1 MKLKYSKGVSFLT
14 GILTAVSIC
23 SYPVR
28 AEENDAVIDA
38 SDEITTEDTAST
50 ESTENNAAAF
60 EDNAVYHEDNEENS
74 AEEDWLSVA
83 TEVMTY
89 YAEKSSGLEP
99 LATEN
104 DIIFYDVI
112 ADGSI
117 DLTDATYFLSIYAT
131 IGSGMEFE
139 GYIPKRDGTIS
150 PVVPITTDTTETTT
164 TTAEITTT
172 TIETISSA
180 MSSETTA
187 GKTTTTS
194 SKTTGETAASTLTTT
209 TVKTTAASSKTK
221 TDKTTTSTTSTTKT
235 ETTTAQT
242 TVSQS
247 NDTTEVV
254 TRTPLYYGVDVSVYQ
269 KEVDWQ
275 QVKDSGVD
283 FAIIRA
289 GYGKHVNQ
297 EDRYF
302 DINMQNAKEAGID
315 CGAYWFSY
323 ALTPEDAE
331 KEADAFY
338 EVIKDY
344 QFEFPIFFDY
354 ETMDQYNLDPEENSA
369 IIHAFCDKMES
380 YGYYVSLCSFVG
392 FLNYR
397 VEDEVLETFDTW
409 IAHYD
414 VKVPWYSKSYGIW
427 QYSCTGEVPGIDY
440 DVDLN
445 YAYYDYPAIM
455 TENHLNGF

>member
-1 MKLKYSKGVSFLT
+1 MKLKYSRAVSFLT
-14 GILTAVSIC
+14 GILTAASIC

-28 AEENDAVIDA
+28 AEETDAVID
-38 SDEITTEDTAST
+38 SFDETIAEDTASAD
-50 ESTENNAAAF
+50 ENAAAF
-60 EDNAVYHEDNEENS
+60 EDSTSPPENDNEEIS
-74 AEEDWLSVA
+74 VEEDWLDVA
-83 TEVMTY
+83 SEVMMY

-99 LATEN
+99 LITETN
-104 DIIFYDVI
+104 LLFYDVI
-112 ADGSI
+112 ADRNI
-117 DLTDATYFLSIYAT
+117 DLADVAYFLDIYAA
-131 IGSGMEFE
+131 IGSGIEFE
-139 GYIPKRDGTIS
+139 GYIPKRDGTAS
-150 PVVPITTDTTETTT
+150 PVVPTTTGTTETTT

-172 TIETISSA
+172 TDETVSSA

-194 SKTTGETAASTLTTT
+194 SKTTGETTASTLTTT
-209 TVKTTAASSKTK
+209 TAKTTAASSKTK
-221 TDKTTTSTTSTTKT
+221 TDKTTTSTTTTTKT

-242 TVSQS
+242 TASQS
-247 NDTTEVV
+247 TDTTEVV

-354 ETMDQYNLDPEENSA
+354 ETMDQYNLDPEESSA

-445 YAYYDYPAIM
+445 YAYYDYPTIM